1 MKAAI
6 YPRASTGE
14 QVNSCD
20 QQVRECTAKAK
31 QLGLTIGEIYTDA
44 GISGSRHDRPAYKRM
59 LADANNKEFDTLLL
73 WKQSRLGRDSVEVER
88 AIRQLEFHG
97 ARLVTCDGYDT
108 ASGSLKTRKLTRG
121 LNGLIDENYSE
132 TLREDT
138 VRGLGDQ
145 YAKGYWCGG
154 RVYGYK
160 LVEVTSPT
168 EKDAYGRPKRVGSR
182 LAIDAVQAKIVREI
196 FERYAHGASPQSI
209 AADLNKREV
218 PSPGSGWKRK
228 VRRCKGWARSTLW
241 QMLRDPLYAGTYYWN
256 RTEWV
261 KTDHG
266 RVVKLRK
273 AEERLGHAGNAPELA
288 IIKEATW
295 KLVQQRLSLNNGK
308 PKDKRLQSG
317 GRAVYMLSGLLRC
330 GGHMLDGTQCDAHF
344 VMDSSTHYRCG
355 SATHATAGGRPFS
368 LSF

>member
-1 MKAAI
+1 
-6 YPRASTGE
+6 
-14 QVNSCD
+14 
-20 QQVRECTAKAK
+20 
-31 QLGLTIGEIYTDA
+31 
-44 GISGSRHDRPAYKRM
+44 
-59 LADANNKEFDTLLL
+59 
-73 WKQSRLGRDSVEVER
+73 
-88 AIRQLEFHG
+88 
-97 ARLVTCDGYDT
+97 
-108 ASGSLKTRKLTRG
+108 
-121 LNGLIDENYSE
+121 
-132 TLREDT
+132 
-138 VRGLGDQ
+138 VRGLGINTPK
-145 YAKGYWCGG
+145 ATGAAAECTGTS
-154 RVYGYK
+154 